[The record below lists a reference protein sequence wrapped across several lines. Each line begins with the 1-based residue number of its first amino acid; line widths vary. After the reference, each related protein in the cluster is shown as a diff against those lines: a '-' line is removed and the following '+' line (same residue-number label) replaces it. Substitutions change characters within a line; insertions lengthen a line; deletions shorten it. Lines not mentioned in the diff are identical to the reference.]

1 MREASLELFAVS
13 PPGFEKLVAQELKGL
28 GLSGEIEIGGVRF
41 QGGLREL
48 YLSNLW
54 LRTANR
60 VLLRVARFRAL
71 SFLELIRKTERYP
84 WETYIPEGYGVRIR
98 VTSYRSKLYHER
110 AIKER
115 VLTALGNRLGRAL
128 TQAFEKEILI
138 VVRFV
143 KDLCTISIDTSGGD
157 LFRRGYKVGKGLAT
171 IRENL
176 AAALILSS
184 GWDHRMPLFDPFCGT
199 GTIPIEA
206 ALIAAGRAPGIQRRF
221 PLEDW
226 ENFDRELWETLKDK
240 ARNQEKPPPEEPF
253 IFAADA
259 SEKMLAATQENLAA
273 AGVSPWVK
281 TFQADLKDLAPP
293 VPGPGL
299 LVTDPPYGRRLR
311 LRDLAVLYSTLGRV
325 LREHFHGWRL
335 VLVFPEKKVSELE
348 ALTGL
353 RFHRLL
359 STNHGGLRCAFLTS
373 IKI

>member
-13 PPGFEKLVAQELKGL
+13 PPGLEKLVAQELKGL

-71 SFLELIRKTERYP
+71 SFPELIRKTERYP
-84 WETYIPEGYGVRIR
+84 WETYIPEGYGVKLR

-128 TQAFEKEILI
+128 TQAAEKEILI

-176 AAALILSS
+176 AASLILSS
-184 GWDHRMPLFDPFCGT
+184 GWIPCAPLFDPFCGT

-206 ALIAAGRAPGIQRRF
+206 ALIAANRAPGLLRSF
-221 PLEDW
+221 PFEDW
-226 ENFDRELWETLKDK
+226 PNFDSGLWEEIK
-240 ARNQEKPPPEEPF
+240 AEARSCENPPPEEPF
-253 IFAADA
+253 IFAGDA
-259 SEKMLAATQENLAA
+259 SDKALSATRKNLQAS
-273 AGVSPWVK
+273 GLEPWVE
-281 TFQADLKDLAPP
+281 TFQIKLEELSPP
-293 VPGPGL
+293 SPGSGHII
-299 LVTDPPYGRRLR
+299 TDPPYGKRLKSR
-311 LRDLAVLYSTLGRV
+311 NLVVFYRTLGKIFRD
-325 LREHFHGWRL
+325 RFSGWRL
-335 VLVFPEKKVSELE
+335 VLIFPEARSREFSR
-348 ALTGL
+348 LTGL
-353 RFHRLL
+353 RFRQIL
-359 STNHGGLRCAFLTS
+359 TTEHGGLRCAFLAS
-373 IKI
+373 L